1 MYNPKTFF
9 NEFNAP
15 FLDFVLE
22 NKDKINP
29 IFATNIDKPDL
40 FKAWNYK
47 ENQFITNDATDLFEP
62 SGFAKEIRY
71 LRERGINQV
80 KFKDGTILNLDTV
93 DLDNIELDW
102 ETNWKHKK

>member
-1 MYNPKTFF
+1 
-9 NEFNAP
+9 
-15 FLDFVLE
+15 VLE

-40 FKAWNYK
+40 FKAWDSDIGRFK
-47 ENQFITNDATDLFEP
+47 TNDATNLFEP

-93 DLDNIELDW
+93 DLDNIKLDW
-102 ETNWKHKK
+102 ETNWNH